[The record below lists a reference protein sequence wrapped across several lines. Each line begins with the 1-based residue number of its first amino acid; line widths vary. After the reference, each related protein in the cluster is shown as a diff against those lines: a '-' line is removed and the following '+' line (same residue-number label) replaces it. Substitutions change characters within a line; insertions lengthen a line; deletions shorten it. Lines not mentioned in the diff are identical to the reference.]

1 MTAMWTRSF
10 VRTRAILVWALLC
23 ASSCAAGH
31 KPTHVPASELTAL
44 ALYPLRT
51 DAAWSYDVDSGDGAP
66 VLATVRVLRADQR
79 FAEVQAGQKIVRY
92 ALVDGGIARAN
103 AGLGASGQYLLRAPF
118 VTDASWAS
126 GERAHARVASTGQ
139 RVTTPAGQFEDC
151 VEILEEHADSLQEV
165 TTTYCPN
172 VGPVRVDS
180 RMQVRGQAVRVLA
193 TLRGFS
199 VN

>member
-10 VRTRAILVWALLC
+10 VRTRALLVWVLLC
-23 ASSCAAGH
+23 AGSCAAGH
-31 KPTHVPASELTAL
+31 KAAHVPASELTPL

-79 FAEVQAGQKIVRY
+79 SADVQSGQQIVRY
-92 ALVDGGIARAN
+92 TLVDGAIARAS
-103 AGLGASGQYLLRAPF
+103 AGPGQYLLRAPF
-118 VTDASWAS
+118 VTDTGWPS
-126 GERAHARVASTGQ
+126 GERARARVVSTGQ

-151 VEILEEHADSLQEV
+151 VDIREEHTDSLQEV

-180 RMQVRGQAVRVLA
+180 RMRVRGQDVRVLA
-193 TLRGFS
+193 TLRGFT